1 MNIPNIKLAQVVDRF
16 EQIESRLGV
25 ATDSNEIVQLGK
37 DYAEL
42 KPVVEGVRKLQSI
55 RVDIDD
61 LEIMLDDPEMGPMA
75 KEEMLSLKNKLPK
88 IEKEVSLLLL
98 PKDKDDSAS
107 VVLEIRAGTGGDE
120 AAIFVGDLFSM
131 YSRYSQ
137 LQGWKVDV
145 SKVMLQLIWGGIKK

>member
-55 RVDIDD
+55 RIDIDD
-61 LEIMLDDPEMGPMA
+61 LEIMLMTLRWA
-75 KEEMLSLKNKLPK
+75 RWQKKRCYHLKINYLE
-88 IEKEVSLLLL
+88 IEKEVSSTL
-98 PKDKDDSAS
+98 
-107 VVLEIRAGTGGDE
+107 T
-120 AAIFVGDLFSM
+120 
-131 YSRYSQ
+131 SQ
-137 LQGWKVDV
+137 R
-145 SKVMLQLIWGGIKK
+145 

>member
-25 ATDSNEIVQLGK
+25 AKDSNEIVQLGK

-55 RVDIDD
+55 RIDIDD

-75 KEEMLSLKNKLPK
+75 KEEMLSGP
-88 IEKEVSLLLL
+88 
-98 PKDKDDSAS
+98 
-107 VVLEIRAGTGGDE
+107 
-120 AAIFVGDLFSM
+120 
-131 YSRYSQ
+131 SQ
-137 LQGWKVDV
+137 GHPT
-145 SKVMLQLIWGGIKK
+145 